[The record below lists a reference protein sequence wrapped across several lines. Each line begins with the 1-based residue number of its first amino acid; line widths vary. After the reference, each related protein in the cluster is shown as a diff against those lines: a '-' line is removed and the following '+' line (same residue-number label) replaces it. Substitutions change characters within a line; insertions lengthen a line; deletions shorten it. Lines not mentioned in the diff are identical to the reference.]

1 MEKLV
6 PNVEDIYY
14 NIVDKTNKGDICM
27 KKSLIKQSPEANEL
41 IEKFNEYYPVAFPLV
56 FSYTELVWED
66 LAARTEKESFN
77 ARVKIKNLIA
87 KVNEKKKKMQK
98 KQLLRLILFMILFMI
113 VI

>member
-1 MEKLV
+1 
-6 PNVEDIYY
+6 
-14 NIVDKTNKGDICM
+14 M

-77 ARVKIKNLIA
+77 ARVKFKNLIA